1 MRASLL
7 GEAPPAELS
16 QYVPMANELMQERKV
31 ARATAA
37 IAEGQRALDAAAAE
51 PGAIRTESGL
61 IYVPIKEGEGEHPRA
76 SDTVDVH
83 YEGKLL
89 DGTVFDSSYKRGE
102 SIQFGLSQV
111 IAGWTEGLQLMK
123 PGGKCKL
130 TIPPELAYGE
140 AGSPP
145 RIPPASTLTF
155 EVELLGVKATAAA

>member
-1 MRASLL
+1 MCTTRASSST
-7 GEAPPAELS
+7 APCS
-16 QYVPMANELMQERKV
+16 TRHTN
-31 ARATAA
+31 
-37 IAEGQRALDAAAAE
+37 G
-51 PGAIRTESGL
+51 
-61 IYVPIKEGEGEHPRA
+61 
-76 SDTVDVH
+76 
-83 YEGKLL
+83 
-89 DGTVFDSSYKRGE
+89 
-102 SIQFGLSQV
+102 V